1 MPKKTRI
8 ELFLE
13 LAKPDQNWISRRVK
27 KDEFRGEYSDLYF
40 ENWCSWGRS
49 DGNLAKQYIIEYNKS
64 LTPWNRVDA
73 IRLNGFNKWEKWTQ
87 NIKADIKKHYKDKRC
102 VILDT
107 SGPEVDHK
115 NWWKNDLSVM
125 NSSTQKLEDFQPL
138 SKAANDAKR
147 QHCKIC
153 MRTGERFDAK
163 KLWYPISYTEWGK
176 AHNWRPNG
184 CVWCFRYDPID
195 FRKHLKEK

>member
-1 MPKKTRI
+1 MSKKTRI

-27 KDEFRGEYSDLYF
+27 KDEFKGEYSDLYF
-40 ENWCSWGRS
+40 ENWCSWGRF
-49 DGNLAKQYIIEYNKS
+49 DGNLAKQYIIEYDKS

-73 IRLNGFNKWEKWTQ
+73 IRLNGCNKWEKWTQ
-87 NIKADIKKHYKDKRC
+87 NIKADIKKHYKIKRC

-147 QHCKIC
+147 QHCKILWEQEKDLTPRNYDTQFHIQNEGKHTIEDQ
-153 MRTGERFDAK
+153 MGVSDAFDMIQ
-163 KLWYPISYTEWGK
+163 LILENT
-176 AHNWRPNG
+176 
-184 CVWCFRYDPID
+184 
-195 FRKHLKEK
+195 